1 MYRTTES
8 QCGITETNIGL
19 QVSLLQNQPYKLIEK
34 KIRLLLTEAGD
45 ERRGNWMKA
54 VKRHKLSVLTINQ
67 H

>member
-19 QVSLLQNQPYKLIEK
+19 QVSLLQIQPYKLIEK
-34 KIRLLLTEAGD
+34 KIRLLEAGD

-54 VKRHKLSVLTINQ
+54 VKRHKLSVITINQ